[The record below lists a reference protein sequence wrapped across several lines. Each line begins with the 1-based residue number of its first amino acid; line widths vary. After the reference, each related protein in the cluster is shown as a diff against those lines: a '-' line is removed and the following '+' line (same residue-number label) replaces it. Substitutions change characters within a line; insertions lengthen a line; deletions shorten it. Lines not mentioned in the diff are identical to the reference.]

1 MAKKEHADDHAKGDH
16 PKGDKAKADKPKGD
30 HAKGEHAKGDRPKAD
45 KAKAEPGKPAEKPVT
60 PRLQVQYEK
69 VILPEL
75 AKKLGR
81 ANRHALPRIQKI
93 VVNMG
98 VGSAITEKKHVEDAA
113 AALAQITGQK
123 AMVTRSRKAIANFRL
138 REDMPIGCKVTLRGP
153 RMYEFLDRLISLAL
167 PRVRDFRGLDP
178 NAFDGHGNYSLG
190 LQEQLVF
197 PELNPDKFQRPQGM
211 NVTIVMSTD
220 ANDEGRELL
229 RGMGM
234 PFKTEAAAAGKS

>member
-1 MAKKEHADDHAKGDH
+1 MAKKE
-16 PKGDKAKADKPKGD
+16 KAD
-30 HAKGEHAKGDRPKAD
+30 
-45 KAKAEPGKPAEKPVT
+45 AKAEKAKPQGPPPT
-60 PRLQVQYEK
+60 PRLQERYQKEIVPA
-69 VILPEL
+69 LR
-75 AKKLGR
+75 AKLGR
-81 ANRHALPRIQKI
+81 TNIHSLPRIQKI

-98 VGSAITEKKHVEDAA
+98 VGSAITEKKHIEDAA
-113 AALAQITGQK
+113 AALATITGQK

-138 REDMPIGCKVTLRGP
+138 REEMPIGCKVTLRGP

-220 ANDEGRELL
+220 ENDEGRELL
-229 RGMGM
+229 RHMGM
-234 PFKTEAAAAGKS
+234 PFKTETDKQGKAGAA

>member
-1 MAKKEHADDHAKGDH
+1 MAKKT
-16 PKGDKAKADKPKGD
+16 KA
-30 HAKGEHAKGDRPKAD
+30 
-45 KAKAEPGKPAEKPVT
+45 AEAEAKPAEKPVT
-60 PRLQVQYEK
+60 PRLLERYEK
-69 VILPEL
+69 TILPAL
-75 AKKLGR
+75 AKQFGR
-81 ANRHALPRIQKI
+81 ANRHSLPRIEKI

-98 VGSAITEKKHVEDAA
+98 VGSAITEKKHIEEAA

-123 AMVTRSRKAIANFRL
+123 AMITRSRKAIANFRL
-138 REDMPIGCKVTLRGP
+138 REEMPIGCKVTLRGV

-167 PRVRDFRGLDP
+167 PRVRDFRGLNP

-211 NVTIVMSTD
+211 NVTIVMTTTS
-220 ANDEGRELL
+220 NDEGRELL

-234 PFKTEAAAAGKS
+234 PFKTEGDGKSGAA